1 MVKEWKRIMKTYTV
15 KNTINDILK
24 DELLMKR
31 FQFMMP
37 KEFLDIVPA
46 ELRKEEIESLQDK
59 LRMPWGAPYLG
70 SEIVD
75 AANKVYEISFDDR
88 FELIKLWA
96 EDTEED

>member
-1 MVKEWKRIMKTYTV
+1 MKTYTV

-24 DELLMKR
+24 DELLMER

-75 AANKVYEISFDDR
+75 AANKVYEIPCIR
-88 FELIKLWA
+88 IWCIR
-96 EDTEED
+96 

>member
-1 MVKEWKRIMKTYTV
+1 MKTYTV

-46 ELRKEEIESLQDK
+46 ELRKEEMLK
-59 LRMPWGAPYLG
+59 
-70 SEIVD
+70 
-75 AANKVYEISFDDR
+75 
-88 FELIKLWA
+88 
-96 EDTEED
+96 